1 MRVLG
6 IDPGSLVTGFGV
18 VEKRR
23 NDILHIRH
31 GEIKV
36 AGKGSL
42 PSFLVTI
49 YEQLMAV
56 IVQINPDVVA
66 IEDIFYGKSVKSLI
80 KQGQARGV
88 AILAGSHSG
97 LPVFEY
103 SPLEVKKA
111 VVGYG
116 RAEKGQVQAMI
127 KAILQLSE
135 TPTADAA
142 DALAVAICHA
152 NFCRSSVSP

>member
-1 MRVLG
+1 M
-6 IDPGSLVTGFGV
+6 
-18 VEKRR
+18 
-23 NDILHIRH
+23 
-31 GEIKV
+31 
-36 AGKGSL
+36 A
-42 PSFLVTI
+42 I

-56 IVQINPDVVA
+56 IGQTKPDVVA
-66 IEDIFYGKSVKSLI
+66 IEGIFYGKNVKSLI

-116 RAEKGQVQAMI
+116 RAEKSQVQTMV

-135 TPTADAA
+135 TPRADAA

-152 NFCRSSVSP
+152 HCSGPALSP